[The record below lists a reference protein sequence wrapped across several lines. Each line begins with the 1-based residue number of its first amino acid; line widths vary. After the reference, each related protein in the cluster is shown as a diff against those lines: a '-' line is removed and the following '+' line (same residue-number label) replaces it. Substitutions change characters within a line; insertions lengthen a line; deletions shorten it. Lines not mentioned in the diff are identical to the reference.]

1 MNIRVL
7 HLVVVIAAMVF
18 GSLPSQAQAVDVN
31 RATQDELEALPGIGQ
46 KIASEIVREREENGP
61 FSSIDDLARVPSM
74 TPSILAKVKSQLRFG
89 ALVTGVNM
97 KPRQETVVVQEGTVV
112 SGDIVK
118 KVLQRYAVEPTA
130 REVQQQAIEYLR
142 VHPEVVDSWR
152 LRART
157 NALAPRLTTT
167 GQGTLND
174 DRRTV
179 EIPGDPTIV
188 SVDNDQ
194 SGRLTVGATWELD
207 RLIFEPAEMAV
218 ARESVRIAN
227 LRDRVLDEVTR
238 RYFERRRLQVDLELS
253 PPKDLADRVKKE
265 LRLQELTAD
274 IDAATGGWFSEKLK
288 TTGQTPY

>member
-1 MNIRVL
+1 MNVRAL
-7 HLVVVIAAMVF
+7 CIALAVAMATF
-18 GSLPSQAQAVDVN
+18 ASWPARAQSLDVN
-31 RATQDELEALPGIGQ
+31 TATQEELEALPGVGP
-46 KIASEIVREREENGP
+46 KTAAEIVRERDEGGP
-61 FSSIDDLARVPSM
+61 FASVDDLARVPSM
-74 TPSILAKVKSQLRFG
+74 TPGLLGKIRNQIRVG
-89 ALVTGVNM
+89 AR
-97 KPRQETVVVQEGTVV
+97 KPQETLVVQEGKVV

-118 KVLQRYAVEPTA
+118 KVLQRYAAEPSV
-130 REVQQQAIEYLR
+130 RDVQQQAIEHMR

-179 EIPGDPTIV
+179 EKPGDPTIV

-238 RYFERRRLQVDLELS
+238 RYFERRRLQVDLELA

-274 IDAATGGWFSEKLK
+274 IDAVTGGWFSEKLK
-288 TTGQTPY
+288 ETGLNPY

>member
-1 MNIRVL
+1 MTIRALLVAFAVVL
-7 HLVVVIAAMVF
+7 GVAVPAV
-18 GSLPSQAQAVDVN
+18 AQGVDVN
-31 RATQDELEALPGIGQ
+31 TATQEELEAVNGIGQ
-46 KIASEIVREREENGP
+46 KTAAEIIREREEGGP
-61 FSSIDDLARVPSM
+61 FASVEDLARVPSV
-74 TPSILAKVKSQLRFG
+74 TPSVLNKIKTQVRAG
-89 ALVTGVNM
+89 A
-97 KPRQETVVVQEGTVV
+97 RRAQETVVVQEGKVV

-118 KVLQRYAVEPTA
+118 KVLQRYAAEPSV
-130 REVQQQAIEYLR
+130 REVQQQAIAYMR
-142 VHPEVVDSWR
+142 VHPEEVDSWR

-167 GQGTLND
+167 GQGILND
-174 DRRTV
+174 DTRTV
-179 EIPGDPTIV
+179 EKPGDPTIV
-188 SVDNDQ
+188 SQDNDQ
-194 SGRLTVGATWELD
+194 SGRLTVGATWDLN

-274 IDAATGGWFSEKLK
+274 IDAVTGGWFSEKLK
-288 TTGQTPY
+288 DTGLNPY

>member
-1 MNIRVL
+1 MNVRVL
-7 HLVVVIAAMVF
+7 HLVVLAAMTLA
-18 GSLPSQAQAVDVN
+18 SLPSQAQTVDVN
-31 RATQDELEALPGIGQ
+31 TATQAELEALPGIGP
-46 KIASEIVREREENGP
+46 KLASEIVREREENGP
-61 FSSIDDLARVPSM
+61 FASVDDLARVPSM
-74 TPSILAKVKSQLRFG
+74 TTSVLAKIKSQLRFSG
-89 ALVTGVNM
+89 AGGLGSR
-97 KPRQETVVVQEGTVV
+97 PRQETLVVQEGKVV

-130 REVQQQAIEYLR
+130 REVQQQAIEYMR

-157 NALAPRLTTT
+157 NALAPRLTTAV
-167 GQGTLND
+167 QGDIND
-174 DRRTV
+174 DRRTI
-179 EIPGDPTIV
+179 ERPGDPTIV
-188 SVDNDQ
+188 SLDNDQ
-194 SGRLTVGATWELD
+194 SGRLVVGATWELD

-253 PPKDLADRVKKE
+253 PPKDLADRVRKE

>member
-1 MNIRVL
+1 MNVRVL
-7 HLVVVIAAMVF
+7 HLIVLAAMTLA
-18 GSLPSQAQAVDVN
+18 SLPSQAQTVDVN
-31 RATQDELEALPGIGQ
+31 TATQAEFEALPGIGP
-46 KIASEIVREREENGP
+46 KLASEIVREREENGP
-61 FSSIDDLARVPSM
+61 FASVDDLARVPSM
-74 TPSILAKVKSQLRFG
+74 TTSVLAKIKSQLRFSG
-89 ALVTGVNM
+89 AGGLGSR
-97 KPRQETVVVQEGTVV
+97 PRQETLVVQEGKVV

-130 REVQQQAIEYLR
+130 REVQQQAIEYMR

-157 NALAPRLTTT
+157 NALAPRLQTI
-167 GQGTLND
+167 GQGTMND
-174 DRRTV
+174 DRRTI
-179 EIPGDPTIV
+179 ERPGDPTIV
-188 SVDNDQ
+188 SLDNDQ

>member
-1 MNIRVL
+1 MNVRVL
-7 HLVVVIAAMVF
+7 HLVVVAAMTLA
-18 GSLPSQAQAVDVN
+18 SLPSQAQTVDVN
-31 RATQDELEALPGIGQ
+31 TATQAELEALPGVGP
-46 KIASEIVREREENGP
+46 KIASEVVREREENGP
-61 FSSIDDLARVPSM
+61 FASVDDLARVPSM
-74 TPSILAKVKSQLRFG
+74 TTSVLAKIKSQLRFSG
-89 ALVTGVNM
+89 AGAPGSR
-97 KPRQETVVVQEGTVV
+97 PRQETVVVQEGKVV

-130 REVQQQAIEYLR
+130 REVQQQAIEYMR

-152 LRART
+152 VRART

-179 EIPGDPTIV
+179 EKPGDPTIV
-188 SVDNDQ
+188 SLDNDQ

>member
-1 MNIRVL
+1 MNVRAL
-7 HLVVVIAAMVF
+7 CIALAVTMGAF
-18 GSLPSQAQAVDVN
+18 ASTPARAQSIDVN
-31 RATQDELEALPGIGQ
+31 SATQAELEALPGIGQ
-46 KIASEIVREREENGP
+46 KTAAEIIRERDEGGP
-61 FSSIDDLARVPSM
+61 FASIDDLARVPSM
-74 TPSILAKVKSQLRFG
+74 TPSLLGKIRNQIRVGARKSQ
-89 ALVTGVNM
+89 
-97 KPRQETVVVQEGTVV
+97 ETLVVQEGKVV
-112 SGDIVK
+112 SGDVVK
-118 KVLQRYAVEPTA
+118 KVLQRYAAEPSVRDVQ
-130 REVQQQAIEYLR
+130 REAIEYMR
-142 VHPEVVDSWR
+142 VHPEAVDSWR

-179 EIPGDPTIV
+179 EKPGDPTIV
-188 SVDNDQ
+188 SLDTDQ
-194 SGRLTVGATWELD
+194 SGRLTVAAVWELD

-274 IDAATGGWFSEKLK
+274 IDAVTGGWFSEKLK
-288 TTGQTPY
+288 DTGLNPY

>member
-1 MNIRVL
+1 MNVRAL
-7 HLVVVIAAMVF
+7 CIALAVALATF
-18 GSLPSQAQAVDVN
+18 ASWPARAQSLDVN
-31 RATQDELEALPGIGQ
+31 TATQEELEALPGVGQ
-46 KIASEIVREREENGP
+46 KTAAEIVRERDEGGP
-61 FSSIDDLARVPSM
+61 FASVDDLARVPSM
-74 TPSILAKVKSQLRFG
+74 TPSLLGKIRNQIRVGTR
-89 ALVTGVNM
+89 
-97 KPRQETVVVQEGTVV
+97 KPQETLVVQEGKVV

-118 KVLQRYAVEPTA
+118 KVLQRYAAEPSV
-130 REVQQQAIEYLR
+130 RDVQQQAIEYVR

-179 EIPGDPTIV
+179 EQPGQATIL
-188 SVDNDQ
+188 STDNDQ

-218 ARESVRIAN
+218 ARESVRMAN

-274 IDAATGGWFSEKLK
+274 LDAATGGWFSEKLK
-288 TTGQTPY
+288 DTGLNPY

>member
-1 MNIRVL
+1 MNVRVL
-7 HLVVVIAAMVF
+7 CIALAVALATF
-18 GSLPSQAQAVDVN
+18 ASLPARAQSVDVN
-31 RATQDELEALPGIGQ
+31 TATQEELEGLPGIGP
-46 KIASEIVREREENGP
+46 KTAAEIIRERDEGGP
-61 FSSIDDLARVPSM
+61 YASVDDLARVPSM
-74 TPSILAKVKSQLRFG
+74 TPALLGKIRNQIRVG
-89 ALVTGVNM
+89 AR
-97 KPRQETVVVQEGTVV
+97 KPQETLVVQEGKVV

-118 KVLQRYAVEPTA
+118 KVLQRYAAEPSV
-130 REVQQQAIEYLR
+130 RDVQQQAIDYMR

-179 EIPGDPTIV
+179 EKPGDPTIV
-188 SVDNDQ
+188 SIDNDQ

-274 IDAATGGWFSEKLK
+274 IDAVTGGWFSEKLK
-288 TTGQTPY
+288 DTGLNPY

>member
-1 MNIRVL
+1 MNVRALCLALAVAL
-7 HLVVVIAAMVF
+7 TTIASWPAR
-18 GSLPSQAQAVDVN
+18 AQSVDIN
-31 RATQDELEALPGIGQ
+31 TATQAELESLPGIGP
-46 KIASEIVREREENGP
+46 KTAAEIVREREEGGP
-61 FSSIDDLARVPSM
+61 FASVDDLARVPSM
-74 TPSILAKVKSQLRFG
+74 TPAILGKIRNQVRVGSRK
-89 ALVTGVNM
+89 
-97 KPRQETVVVQEGTVV
+97 QETLVLQEGKVV
-112 SGDIVK
+112 SDDIVK
-118 KVLQRYAVEPTA
+118 KVLQRYAAEPSV
-130 REVQQQAIEYLR
+130 REVQQQAIEYMR

-152 LRART
+152 VRART

-179 EIPGDPTIV
+179 EKPGDPTIV
-188 SVDNDQ
+188 SIDNDR
-194 SGRLTVGATWELD
+194 SGRLTIGAIWDLD

-238 RYFERRRLQVDLELS
+238 RYFERRRLQVDLELA

-288 TTGQTPY
+288 DTGLDPY

>member
-1 MNIRVL
+1 MNVRVL
-7 HLVVVIAAMVF
+7 HLVVLAAMTLA
-18 GSLPSQAQAVDVN
+18 SLPSQAQTVDVN
-31 RATQDELEALPGIGQ
+31 TATQAELEALPGIGP
-46 KIASEIVREREENGP
+46 KLASEIVREREENGP
-61 FSSIDDLARVPSM
+61 FASVDDLERVPSM
-74 TPSILAKVKSQLRFG
+74 TTSVLAKIKSQLRFSG
-89 ALVTGVNM
+89 AGGSGSR
-97 KPRQETVVVQEGTVV
+97 PRQETVVVQEGKVV

-130 REVQQQAIEYLR
+130 REVQQQAIEYMR

-157 NALAPRLTTT
+157 NALAPRLQTI
-167 GQGTLND
+167 GQGTMND
-174 DRRTV
+174 DRRTI
-179 EIPGDPTIV
+179 ERPGDPTIV
-188 SVDNDQ
+188 SLDNDQ

>member
-1 MNIRVL
+1 MNVRAL
-7 HLVVVIAAMVF
+7 CIALAVALATIA
-18 GSLPSQAQAVDVN
+18 SWPARAQSVDVN
-31 RATQDELEALPGIGQ
+31 TATQAELESLPGIGP
-46 KIASEIVREREENGP
+46 KTAAEIIRERDEGGP
-61 FSSIDDLARVPSM
+61 FASVDDLARVPSM
-74 TPSILAKVKSQLRFG
+74 TPSILGKIRNQVRVGSRK
-89 ALVTGVNM
+89 
-97 KPRQETVVVQEGTVV
+97 QETLVVQEGKVV

-118 KVLQRYAVEPTA
+118 KVLQRYAAEPSV
-130 REVQQQAIEYLR
+130 RDVQQQAIEYMR

-179 EIPGDPTIV
+179 EKPGDPTIV

-194 SGRLTVGATWELD
+194 SGRLTVGATWDLD

-274 IDAATGGWFSEKLK
+274 IDAVTGGWFSEKLK
-288 TTGQTPY
+288 DTGMNPY